1 MVEHIPRAL
10 RPNHAALRQ
19 QRQPSTAAAKSEEGS
34 SRKTD
39 DDSSYQLRRDLESV
53 TRTVLEGKAL
63 LEQDRAAVKE
73 EEAKERFFG
82 RIAVLSL
89 GVSCAEAP
97 HALTC
102 AQSSWCRQS

>member
-1 MVEHIPRAL
+1 MVGHIPRAL
-10 RPNHAALRQ
+10 RPKHAALRQ

-63 LEQDRAAVKE
+63 LEQDRAAVEE

-89 GVSCAEAP
+89 GVSRAQAP

-102 AQSSWCRQS
+102 AHSSWCRQS

>member
-1 MVEHIPRAL
+1 MRGHIPGAL
-10 RPNHAALRQ
+10 RPRHAASKQ
-19 QRQPSTAAAKSEEGS
+19 QRQPSRSATKSEEGS

-39 DDSSYQLRRDLESV
+39 DNSSYQLRRDLESV

-63 LEQDRAAVKE
+63 LEQDRAVVEE

-89 GVSCAEAP
+89 GVSLAQA
-97 HALTC
+97 HHGLIC
-102 AQSSWCRQS
+102 AQSRCCRQA